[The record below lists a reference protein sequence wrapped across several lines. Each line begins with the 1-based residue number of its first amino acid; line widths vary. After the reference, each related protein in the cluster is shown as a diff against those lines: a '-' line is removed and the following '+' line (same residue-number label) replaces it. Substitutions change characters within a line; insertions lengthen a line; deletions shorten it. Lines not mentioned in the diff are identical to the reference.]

1 MSYLFSK
8 IRIGE
13 NDIYCKDSEARDSVN
28 AISERVDS
36 INDRTEMLFSTRWFY
51 CDANNGDDSNDG
63 SQVAPFKS
71 LDKALDEV
79 FRNSDKDVRVYLS
92 AGVYST
98 TRSFFN
104 AIGLHIWNGTNTPD
118 DYTKVTVNFTGDRTV
133 FYNSHVNFRGV
144 TVNIIGSAFS
154 YFDNCH
160 TTFQSSNIVS
170 NYRLQFNGG
179 GMYVHTRDEVTC
191 RVPSLEFNQC
201 CATLEDT
208 TINETTNGKNYSIS
222 GNGCVIEIA
231 GILTDNN
238 GSPNYHLLL
247 EGCYV
252 SYRGGLPVLNSISRT
267 NSILLNRSTLFMAN
281 DSYAVFSSEGNG
293 VSSSISFIIH
303 ANYEYGA

>member
-1 MSYLFSK
+1 MRYLFSK

-13 NDIYCKDSEARDSVN
+13 NDIYCKDSEARASVN

-104 AIGLHIWNGTNTPD
+104 AIGLHIWNGTNTLD

-133 FYNSHVNFRGV
+133 FYNSHVNFRGI
-144 TVNIIGSAFS
+144 TVNIIGTQFS

-160 TTFQSSNIVS
+160 TTIQSSNVVS

-179 GMYVHTRDEVTC
+179 GVYVHTRERTT
-191 RVPSLEFNQC
+191 SLIPPIELNQC
-201 CATLEDT
+201 NITLEDV
-208 TINETTNGKNYSIS
+208 TINSAINAKDYSIAS
-222 GNGCVIEIA
+222 N
-231 GILTDNN
+231 
-238 GSPNYHLLL
+238 
-247 EGCYV
+247 
-252 SYRGGLPVLNSISRT
+252 
-267 NSILLNRSTLFMAN
+267 
-281 DSYAVFSSEGNG
+281 
-293 VSSSISFIIH
+293 SSIVEFIGSFTDRFKIFISNH
-303 ANYEYGA
+303 